1 VQLADILG
9 LIQNSLSKNTI
20 LIKHLSYNIEKA
32 KTNTFKE
39 SKMLLNF
46 QTSQQHLSSTDIPVV
61 LIHGLFGSL
70 SNLGMLARALQ
81 EHYPVIQI
89 DVT

>member
-1 VQLADILG
+1 
-9 LIQNSLSKNTI
+9 
-20 LIKHLSYNIEKA
+20 
-32 KTNTFKE
+32 
-39 SKMLLNF
+39 MLLNF

-81 EHYPVIQI
+81 ERYPVIQI
-89 DVT
+89 DVRNHGKSANSASNT